1 MYYIVR
7 YSIIVC
13 IDETDQALDVNKMAG
28 DHIGAGKSD
37 DHLRDPLGAN
47 PHDQLTET
55 LAAVELQT
63 SVELTKQLNELTIER
78 HWGDAMRCEI
88 RGPRL

>member
-1 MYYIVR
+1 
-7 YSIIVC
+7 
-13 IDETDQALDVNKMAG
+13 
-28 DHIGAGKSD
+28 
-37 DHLRDPLGAN
+37 
-47 PHDQLTET
+47 LTET